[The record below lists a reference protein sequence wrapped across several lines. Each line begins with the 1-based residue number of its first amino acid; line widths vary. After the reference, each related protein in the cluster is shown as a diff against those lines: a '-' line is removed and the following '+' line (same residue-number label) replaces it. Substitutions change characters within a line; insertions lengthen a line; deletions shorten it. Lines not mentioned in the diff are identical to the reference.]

1 MKGIIRE
8 NLGDSRY
15 IVGVAVADQPLADE
29 LKKYQDLYD
38 ATIPRITDAYGAL
51 NDLRDGYNA
60 ALDAIAEVA
69 EEYELC
75 RLDFSSTTCI
85 ETGEQSCLS
94 AYSTAESAC
103 RDIES
108 APGECDPDCLL
119 ERERCILAAQKTR
132 DACLAQVAID
142 CAEAEFKHV
151 EECQKTWAPLIA
163 KAQEAALKL
172 LPGMQEA
179 LYNLQHEQALQWQLA
194 RKLNELAGIAAR
206 EYEIT
211 CFRAQYDDGLEIDA
225 EVEMART
232 PNGRHVIT
240 GLVTAPTPC
249 LHDARVLPSGHLF
262 VNAALWPGFET
273 WRPTWRVGIVKEVI
287 APNLKIEFAP
297 ANMPGGLG
305 TLYTENPLDCTPPQI
320 YFDGKS
326 PLEAEADIKAARAAL
341 KAAQQDLLELVKV
354 RTECIAEYD
363 QAWMDQCYGTAVELC
378 DIEFGEAMEQPTL
391 DRGQCYEDAQ
401 TNCQE
406 QTEAGLAACTES
418 YQPAIDEAQAEV
430 DAAQALVEQTA
441 GDLIAAQ
448 AALASAE
455 LALATCLAES
465 ETPETCSDEF
475 QPAID
480 AAQRVVDDATF
491 AVVQAGYRWEQATDA
506 LRDATQALTDCNAN
520 WVLGECLDAAIK
532 ICDDTYAL
540 AEETYTQRRAA
551 CYQEALAE
559 CDRQRDE
566 AIQACYDASAE
577 AIAAAQTAVDAATRD
592 IELATNGRYNPAN
605 PLILDCPV
613 AHCGA
618 SEYQVGDEVLIDFP
632 VREGSAMAVW
642 DSRRVIGWAQNTRT
656 CCCGGLDLSTS
667 GDLKSW
673 YLLRRIQALFGWE
686 EINTPNNTISCDDN
700 ALYIHS
706 EPTQGEKTEV
716 QFFGLGPVANAS
728 MSFEVMVAI
737 TGDAI
742 VTIAQGAEEADNY
755 EILFSM
761 SSGWTRYCY
770 NYLDWIGPR
779 IGLWTEP
786 GSTAKVWIRN
796 AKGPPL
802 GFCEINAEDDS
813 AAMAAL
819 ADLRASRD
827 AASLAYQDFLA
838 AKDAC
843 YTAAS
848 VAYTQAKIACQSAYP
863 LGYCVNQCMIFG
875 AGDIWECLAECGAT
889 LQDASD
895 YNACIAA
902 ATSDYN
908 AAMQACND
916 IYTAEAQAAAA
927 AASIAAQQALDD
939 FFNLHAC

>member
-15 IVGVAVADQPLADE
+15 VVGITSADQPLADE

-51 NDLRDGYNA
+51 NDLREGYNA

-69 EEYELC
+69 AEYELC
-75 RLDFSSTTCI
+75 RLEFSSTSCI

-94 AYSTAESAC
+94 AYSAAESAC

-108 APGECDPDCLL
+108 APGECDLDCLL

-142 CAEAEFKHV
+142 CADAEFKHR
-151 EECQKTWAPLIA
+151 EECQNTWAPLIA

-194 RKLNELAGIAAR
+194 RKLNELEGIAAR

-211 CFRAQYDDGLEIDA
+211 CFRAQYDDGLAIDS

-262 VNAALWPGFET
+262 VNAAIWPGFET
-273 WRPTWRVGIVKEVI
+273 WRPTWRVGIVKEIVP
-287 APNLKIEFAP
+287 PNLKIEFVP
-297 ANMPGGLG
+297 AYMPGGLG
-305 TLYTENPLDCTPPQI
+305 SLYTENPLDCTPPQI

-341 KAAQQDLLELVKV
+341 KAAQQDLLDLVKV

-418 YQPAIDEAQAEV
+418 YQPAIDVAQAEF

-455 LALATCLAES
+455 LALATCLEES
-465 ETPETCSDEF
+465 ETPETCSDEL

-506 LRDATQALTDCNAN
+506 LRDATQALSDCNAN
-520 WVLGECLDAAIK
+520 WVLGECLEAAIK

-551 CYQEALAE
+551 CYQEAMAE
-559 CDRQRDE
+559 CDRQRDA

-577 AIAAAQTAVDAATRD
+577 AIDAAQAAVDAATRD
-592 IELATNGRYNPAN
+592 VELATNGRYHPAN
-605 PLILDCPV
+605 PLILECPV
-613 AHCGA
+613 AHCQP
-618 SEYQVGDEVLIDFP
+618 ERYQVGDEVLIDFP
-632 VREGSAMAVW
+632 VRSGSTAMAVW
-642 DSRRVIGWAQNTRT
+642 DSRRVIGWATETRICITWTIWYYDVEEQKPGNPPHGLVFVGTVWQEDIPDGGNGTEITVQDGVDAYYTSAFFAFTRWTDGGTNPTRRELVVTENLNIGAESAWFPFDGNSLITASVGSDNAVGFASALPEILRNHAGGLPDYEVVYTGGFGWDSEYDEPSTLLYKTPPADDPPADVWALLPQSLSRVIGFRHIPSGRTRT
-656 CCCGGLDLSTS
+656 YT
-667 GDLKSW
+667 
-673 YLLRRIQALFGWE
+673 YTGWLV
-686 EINTPNNTISCDDN
+686 S
-700 ALYIHS
+700 
-706 EPTQGEKTEV
+706 
-716 QFFGLGPVANAS
+716 
-728 MSFEVMVAI
+728 
-737 TGDAI
+737 
-742 VTIAQGAEEADNY
+742 
-755 EILFSM
+755 
-761 SSGWTRYCY
+761 
-770 NYLDWIGPR
+770 
-779 IGLWTEP
+779 
-786 GSTAKVWIRN
+786 
-796 AKGPPL
+796 
-802 GFCEINAEDDS
+802 
-813 AAMAAL
+813 
-819 ADLRASRD
+819 
-827 AASLAYQDFLA
+827 
-838 AKDAC
+838 
-843 YTAAS
+843 
-848 VAYTQAKIACQSAYP
+848 
-863 LGYCVNQCMIFG
+863 
-875 AGDIWECLAECGAT
+875 
-889 LQDASD
+889 
-895 YNACIAA
+895 
-902 ATSDYN
+902 
-908 AAMQACND
+908 D
-916 IYTAEAQAAAA
+916 IYHIGQFLGTMTA
-927 AASIAAQQALDD
+927 
-939 FFNLHAC
+939 